1 MKKLLQ
7 NSLGKTGLKIPE
19 LILGGGFVGGVM
31 IHSDKATQEQA
42 IHRCLEVGSD
52 WIDTAQMYGSGES
65 ETNIGE
71 VLAGMPAA
79 HRPRVSTK
87 IALSPEDL
95 HDVNSSVRRA
105 VEASLKRL
113 KLDKVEVYQLHNRIG
128 VGDSNWLST
137 YDILKPGGVADA
149 FQYIKEAGLADHVGI
164 TALGE
169 PNSVR
174 DVIASERFETAQ
186 VYYNLL
192 NPSAG
197 KNVSPNFGT
206 TDFRGILGACYAHGL
221 GVFGIRILAAG
232 VLATNERHG
241 REIPI
246 TENSDPDAE
255 TARADAAWQVLG
267 KRDEDHA
274 ATAIRYALAEQK
286 ISTSIFGAASLQH
299 IDVALSAAFDGPLE
313 AEAINK
319 IDSLL

>member
-1 MKKLLQ
+1 
-7 NSLGKTGLKIPE
+7 
-19 LILGGGFVGGVM
+19 
-31 IHSDKATQEQA
+31 
-42 IHRCLEVGSD
+42 
-52 WIDTAQMYGSGES
+52 
-65 ETNIGE
+65 
-71 VLAGMPAA
+71 
-79 HRPRVSTK
+79 
-87 IALSPEDL
+87 
-95 HDVNSSVRRA
+95 
-105 VEASLKRL
+105 
-113 KLDKVEVYQLHNRIG
+113 
-128 VGDSNWLST
+128 
-137 YDILKPGGVADA
+137 
-149 FQYIKEAGLADHVGI
+149 
-164 TALGE
+164 
-169 PNSVR
+169 
-174 DVIASERFETAQ
+174 VIASERFETAQ

-255 TARADAAWQVLG
+255 AARADAAWRVLG

-299 IDVALSAAFDGPLE
+299 IEVAFSAAFDGPLE
-313 AEAINK
+313 AEAVNK